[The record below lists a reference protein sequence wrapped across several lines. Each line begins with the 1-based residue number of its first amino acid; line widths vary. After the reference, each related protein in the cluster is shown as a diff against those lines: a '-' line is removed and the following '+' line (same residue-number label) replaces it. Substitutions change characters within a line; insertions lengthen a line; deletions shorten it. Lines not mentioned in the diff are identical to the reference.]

1 MSKINLSKKINP
13 SNGIC
18 INNIK
23 IKKLRWNC
31 RKIKKPK
38 CKQQEYQI
46 TPKLNTNKEMCIQI
60 PILRIPFDHEVS
72 KIFSHYFYN
81 VYLSFD
87 TYQGIK
93 PLSKCDLNNFDNIN
107 NVNNV
112 NNVNNPNYRDIFY
125 HKIQEL
131 DNHIKRTLSNN
142 SKKMFNRS
150 LSYQEVNDLYIH
162 SVIKEYYRYP
172 QSDLFQVMLPCQK
185 IGNIKPKCSVYNS
198 NGKKSRASLA
208 RILRRGS
215 KLSLTIQLKYITVR
229 LPPKNVSIGKIP
241 NGITSSQRIDEKGLI
256 RYSKYNTKS
265 NSNSNSRKYYIRPK
279 WEIKRIIIDKL
290 SNRKT
295 NTIEPSTLEPFYA
308 FLSDSE

>member
-1 MSKINLSKKINP
+1 MSKINPSKKINL
-13 SNGIC
+13 SNGIR

-31 RKIKKPK
+31 RKIKKSK

-93 PLSKCDLNNFDNIN
+93 PLSTCDLSNLN
-107 NVNNV
+107 NV
-112 NNVNNPNYRDIFY
+112 NYRDIFY

-215 KLSLTIQLKYITVR
+215 KLSFTIQLKYITVR
-229 LPPKNVSIGKIP
+229 LPPKNVPIAKIP
-241 NGITSSQRIDEKGLI
+241 NGITSSQRIDQKGLI
-256 RYSKYNTKS
+256 RYSKYNNKS
-265 NSNSNSRKYYIRPK
+265 NYNSNSNYNFNLRKYYIRPK

-295 NTIEPSTLEPFYA
+295 NTIEPSTLETFYA